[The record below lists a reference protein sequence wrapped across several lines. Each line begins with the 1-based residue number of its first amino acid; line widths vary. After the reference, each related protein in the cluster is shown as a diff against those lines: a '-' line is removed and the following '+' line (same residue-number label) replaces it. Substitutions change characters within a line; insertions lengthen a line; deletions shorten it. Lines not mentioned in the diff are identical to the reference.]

1 MLDKFKNDFKYNFK
15 WDENFNISLCVFGA
29 CNLLGPFHKLSNS
42 ILTRYFHIYLCAREI
57 SACIGPSA
65 SYLVN
70 LVACT
75 YNWVVKGLA
84 NSFEISIIY
93 PLSPGGSKFG
103 NLIALTLFPLLFLGE
118 KGINFFW
125 GTIFLKEQVF

>member
-1 MLDKFKNDFKYNFK
+1 MLDKFKNENPNKK
-15 WDENFNISLCVFGA
+15 WDENKYFSMCFGG
-29 CNLLGPFHKLSNS
+29 CNLLGTFHKLSNS

-75 YNWVVKGLA
+75 YD
-84 NSFEISIIY
+84 
-93 PLSPGGSKFG
+93 
-103 NLIALTLFPLLFLGE
+103 
-118 KGINFFW
+118 
-125 GTIFLKEQVF
+125 

>member
-1 MLDKFKNDFKYNFK
+1 MLDKFLNDFKYNFK
-15 WDENFNISLCVFGA
+15 LDVFKNISQCVLGVATCLGA
-29 CNLLGPFHKLSNS
+29 FHKLSNS

-75 YNWVVKGLA
+75 
-84 NSFEISIIY
+84 
-93 PLSPGGSKFG
+93 
-103 NLIALTLFPLLFLGE
+103 
-118 KGINFFW
+118 
-125 GTIFLKEQVF
+125 